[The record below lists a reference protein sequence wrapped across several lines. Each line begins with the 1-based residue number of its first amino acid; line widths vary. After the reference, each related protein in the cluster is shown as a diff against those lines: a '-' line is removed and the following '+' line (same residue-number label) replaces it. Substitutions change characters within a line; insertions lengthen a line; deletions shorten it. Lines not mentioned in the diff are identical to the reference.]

1 MDEFMDSLQ
10 IAFEIV
16 MKWPLSS
23 LWLVFIGFIIGCVIW
38 AVIWYRDSTDREII
52 RFNITTE
59 ANANARE
66 IVAKAKEKAEAEAK
80 EIIRKAEYKLSQV
93 EMECD
98 IRKSKIE
105 AWLRHLEKTEAN
117 SRRMK
122 EIVKGLLKHARRI
135 KAEVD
140 LAKKKDAREPS
151 IRNIRQACL
160 RMLKLDEEADEID
173 KTIGQ
178 RPETF

>member
-1 MDEFMDSLQ
+1 MDEPMESLQ
-10 IAFEIV
+10 IAFQIV
-16 MKWPLSS
+16 TQYPLSA
-23 LWLVFIGFIIGCVIW
+23 LWLIGLGVFMTSAIFVALVYKTHQERERTIARKII
-38 AVIWYRDSTDREII
+38 
-52 RFNITTE
+52 
-59 ANANARE
+59 NAEDKAQE
-66 IVAKAKEKAEAEAK
+66 IVATAKKEAEAEAK
-80 EIIRKAEYKLSQV
+80 EIVRKAEYRLSQV

-122 EIVKGLLKHARRI
+122 EIVKGLLQHARRI

-151 IRNIRQACL
+151 IRNIRQSCL

-173 KTIGQ
+173 KEIGQ